1 MKRLSILL
9 LIVLGSWTQLH
20 SQTLIETDTICY
32 GIADLRIL
40 AQNNIERQ
48 HYKAN
53 CILLDSI
60 IGTKDKIISNLNN
73 ELFVYTT
80 VLERNDS
87 TIQTLQ
93 DYNLYLQNNN
103 KVMARNIK
111 LQLYTSLLILVVCLL

>member
-1 MKRLSILL
+1 M
-9 LIVLGSWTQLH
+9 
-20 SQTLIETDTICY
+20 
-32 GIADLRIL
+32 RIL